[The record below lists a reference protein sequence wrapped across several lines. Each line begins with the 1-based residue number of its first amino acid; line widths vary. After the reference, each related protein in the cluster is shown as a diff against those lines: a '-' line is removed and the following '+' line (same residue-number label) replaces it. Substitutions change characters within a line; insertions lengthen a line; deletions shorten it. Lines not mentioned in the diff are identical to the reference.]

1 MGYNGSNRKPKFDVG
16 SKRDVKRASK
26 LVVDIMAAPFIL
38 ASKGRSRGRR
48 KMSSSSAPVSP
59 EQQAN
64 DVLFLTIIVTLLGLY
79 TIIEMF
85 VMGEILAGCIP
96 LIPLIFLWWFAYRT
110 KKVAVDTISKSSGN
124 KVIDKKKDKKNEA
137 LSSFF
142 LVLLFITPLYAF
154 FTYFGFKIKLFF
166 FPIIGELLLIGSTFL
181 FFCFWWVAISEL
193 IKAYKKEEKDSTNK
207 EIPPSQ

>member
-124 KVIDKKKDKKNEA
+124 KVIDKKKDKKN
-137 LSSFF
+137 
-142 LVLLFITPLYAF
+142 
-154 FTYFGFKIKLFF
+154 
-166 FPIIGELLLIGSTFL
+166 
-181 FFCFWWVAISEL
+181 
-193 IKAYKKEEKDSTNK
+193 
-207 EIPPSQ
+207 